1 MSYSKTVT
9 EEQMTG
15 TANIYEEEKASSE
28 IG

>member
-1 MSYSKTVT
+1 MSYSKNVT

-28 IG
+28 TG